1 MTDDKLSKIAFEID
15 DVISNFITKY
25 DIDPLSFSAIL
36 LARLVRAN
44 DFVGSGDDFRLIA
57 ANIPKIKSEGAIH

>member
-1 MTDDKLSKIAFEID
+1 MTNDKLSKIAFEID
-15 DVISNFITKY
+15 DVISEFITKY
-25 DIDPLSFSAIL
+25 DIDPLSFSAII

>member
-1 MTDDKLSKIAFEID
+1 MEDDKLSKIAYEID
-15 DVISNFITKY
+15 DVISEFISKY
-25 DIDPLSFSAIL
+25 NIDPLSFSAII

-44 DFVGSGDDFRLIA
+44 DFIGTGEDFRLIA

>member
-1 MTDDKLSKIAFEID
+1 MEDDNISKIAFEID
-15 DVISNFITKY
+15 DVISEFISKY
-25 DIDPLSFSAIL
+25 NIDPLSFSAII

-44 DFVGSGDDFRLIA
+44 DFIGTGEDFRLIA

>member
-15 DVISNFITKY
+15 DVISEFITKY
-25 DIDPLSFSAIL
+25 DIDPLSFSAII

>member
-1 MTDDKLSKIAFEID
+1 MEDDKLSKIAYEID
-15 DVISNFITKY
+15 DVISNLITKY
-25 DIDPLSFSAIL
+25 NIDPLSFSAIL

-44 DFVGSGDDFRLIA
+44 DFVGSGDEFRLIA

>member
-15 DVISNFITKY
+15 DVISNLITKY
-25 DIDPLSFSAIL
+25 DIDPLSFSAII

>member
-1 MTDDKLSKIAFEID
+1 MIDDKLSKIAFEID
-15 DVISNFITKY
+15 DVISNLITKY
-25 DIDPLSFSAIL
+25 DIDPLSFSAII

-44 DFVGSGDDFRLIA
+44 DFVGSGEDFRLIA

>member
-1 MTDDKLSKIAFEID
+1 MINDNISKMAYEID
-15 DVISNFITKY
+15 DVISDFIIKY
-25 DIDPLSFSAIL
+25 NIDPLSFSAIL

>member
-1 MTDDKLSKIAFEID
+1 MTNDKLSKIAFEID
-15 DVISNFITKY
+15 DVISEFITKY

-44 DFVGSGDDFRLIA
+44 DFVGSGEDFRLIA

>member
-15 DVISNFITKY
+15 DVISNLITKY
-25 DIDPLSFSAIL
+25 DIDPLSFSAII

-44 DFVGSGDDFRLIA
+44 DFIGSGEDFRLIA

>member
-1 MTDDKLSKIAFEID
+1 MQDDKLSTMAFEID
-15 DVISNFITKY
+15 DVISNLITKY

>member
-1 MTDDKLSKIAFEID
+1 MIDDKLSKIAYEID

-25 DIDPLSFSAIL
+25 DIDPLSFSAII

>member
-1 MTDDKLSKIAFEID
+1 MTNDKLSKIAYEID

-25 DIDPLSFSAIL
+25 DIDPLSFSAII

>member
-1 MTDDKLSKIAFEID
+1 MEDDKLSKIAYEID
-15 DVISNFITKY
+15 DVISEFISKY
-25 DIDPLSFSAIL
+25 DIDPLSLSAIL

-44 DFVGSGDDFRLIA
+44 DFIGSGDDFRLIA

>member
-15 DVISNFITKY
+15 DVISNLITKY
-25 DIDPLSFSAIL
+25 DIDPLSFSAII

-44 DFVGSGDDFRLIA
+44 DFVGSGDEFRLIA

>member
-1 MTDDKLSKIAFEID
+1 MIDDNISKIAYEID
-15 DVISNFITKY
+15 DVISEFITKY
-25 DIDPLSFSAIL
+25 DIDPLSFSTII

>member
-1 MTDDKLSKIAFEID
+1 MIDDKLSKIAFEID
-15 DVISNFITKY
+15 DVISEFITKY
-25 DIDPLSFSAIL
+25 DIDPLSFSAII

>member
-15 DVISNFITKY
+15 DVISNLITKY
-25 DIDPLSFSAIL
+25 DIDPLSFSAII

-44 DFVGSGDDFRLIA
+44 DFVGSGEDFRLIA

>member
-1 MTDDKLSKIAFEID
+1 MIEDNISKIAFEID
-15 DVISNFITKY
+15 DVISNLITKY
-25 DIDPLSFSAIL
+25 DIDPLSLSAIL

-57 ANIPKIKSEGAIH
+57 ANIPKIKPEGAIH

>member
-1 MTDDKLSKIAFEID
+1 
-15 DVISNFITKY
+15 
-25 DIDPLSFSAIL
+25 LSFSAII

>member
-1 MTDDKLSKIAFEID
+1 MTNDKLSKIAYEID

-25 DIDPLSFSAIL
+25 DIDPLSFSAII

-44 DFVGSGDDFRLIA
+44 DFIGSGDDFRLIA

>member
-1 MTDDKLSKIAFEID
+1 MTNDKLSKIAYEID
-15 DVISNFITKY
+15 DVISEFITKY
-25 DIDPLSFSAIL
+25 DIDPLSFSAII

>member
-1 MTDDKLSKIAFEID
+1 MEDDKLSKIAFEID
-15 DVISNFITKY
+15 DVISNLITKY
-25 DIDPLSFSAIL
+25 DIDPLSFSAII

-44 DFVGSGDDFRLIA
+44 DFIGSGEDFRLIA

>member
-1 MTDDKLSKIAFEID
+1 MIEDNISKIAFEID
-15 DVISNFITKY
+15 DVISNLITKY
-25 DIDPLSFSAIL
+25 DIDPLSLSAIL

-57 ANIPKIKSEGAIH
+57 ANIPKIKTEGVIH

>member
-1 MTDDKLSKIAFEID
+1 MEDDKLSKIAYEID
-15 DVISNFITKY
+15 DVISNLITKY
-25 DIDPLSFSAIL
+25 NIDPLSFSAIL

-44 DFVGSGDDFRLIA
+44 DFIGTGEDFRLIA

>member
-1 MTDDKLSKIAFEID
+1 MIDDNISKIAFEID
-15 DVISNFITKY
+15 DVISNLITKY
-25 DIDPLSFSAIL
+25 DIDPLSLSAIL

-57 ANIPKIKSEGAIH
+57 ANIPKIKTEGVIH

>member
-1 MTDDKLSKIAFEID
+1 MIDDKLSKIAFEID
-15 DVISNFITKY
+15 DVISEFITKY
-25 DIDPLSFSAIL
+25 DIDPLSFSAII

-44 DFVGSGDDFRLIA
+44 DFVGSGEDFRLIA

>member
-1 MTDDKLSKIAFEID
+1 MEDDKLSKIAFEID
-15 DVISNFITKY
+15 DVISNLITKY
-25 DIDPLSFSAIL
+25 DIDPLSFSAII

-44 DFVGSGDDFRLIA
+44 DFVGSGEDFRLIA

>member
-1 MTDDKLSKIAFEID
+1 LS
-15 DVISNFITKY
+15 
-25 DIDPLSFSAIL
+25 LSAIL

>member
-1 MTDDKLSKIAFEID
+1 MEDDKLSKIAYEID
-15 DVISNFITKY
+15 DVISEFISRY
-25 DIDPLSFSAIL
+25 NIDPLSFSAII

-44 DFVGSGDDFRLIA
+44 DFIGTGEDFRLIA

>member
-1 MTDDKLSKIAFEID
+1 MTNDKLSKIAFEID
-15 DVISNFITKY
+15 DVISEFITKY
-25 DIDPLSFSAIL
+25 DIDPLSFSAII

-44 DFVGSGDDFRLIA
+44 DFVGSGEDFRLIA

>member
-1 MTDDKLSKIAFEID
+1 MTNDKLSKIAYEID
-15 DVISNFITKY
+15 DVISNLITKY
-25 DIDPLSFSAIL
+25 DIDPLSFSAII